1 LNWKLRWRPL
11 GETIRQACTRRRSK
25 DGSSQVEMY
34 GSTLVYEN
42 SRDSAERATFLKL
55 ESDADRVNIVAVNGE
70 PVDYVHKDGYL
81 QFETTVPPNEHV
93 ELRIVYSDDTNLASS
108 AGSWKYQ
115 ATAIARRYLSEFR
128 DNYLSRNTHLQ
139 QRALK
144 VKQALGL

>member
-1 LNWKLRWRPL
+1 LEYL
-11 GETIRQACTRRRSK
+11 
-25 DGSSQVEMY
+25 
-34 GSTLVYEN
+34 N
-42 SRDSAERATFLKL
+42 SRDSAERATFVKL
-55 ESDADRVNIVAVNGE
+55 ESDADKVNLVTVNGE

-81 QFETTVPPNEHV
+81 QFEATVPPNDRV
-93 ELRIVYSDDTNLASS
+93 EVRIVYSDDKNLASS